1 VRNAVVAGA
10 LVVVTSLAQV
20 AWASRLEVADAY
32 PGLALVAVVA
42 IAWNIGPRAGL
53 LSACAGGLLLDLGSA
68 GPVGPHALA
77 LLAGAYATGLGAR
90 RSESPNLLLVALTA
104 ALATLLY
111 SSVLMALDA
120 LLGVSV
126 PAFEAAVRLA
136 LGAAVYNSVLAPFA
150 FVLVRAL
157 CLGRISRRAQ
167 A

>member
-1 VRNAVVAGA
+1 MVAGS
-10 LVVVTSLAQV
+10 LVVLTSLAQV

-77 LLAGAYATGLGAR
+77 LLAGAYATGLAAR
-90 RSESPNLLLVALTA
+90 RYETPIVLLVALTA

-111 SSVLMALDA
+111 ASVLVALDA
-120 LLGVSV
+120 LFGVSV
-126 PAFEAAVRLA
+126 PPFEAAVRLA
-136 LGAAVYNSVLAPFA
+136 VGAAAYNSLLAPFA